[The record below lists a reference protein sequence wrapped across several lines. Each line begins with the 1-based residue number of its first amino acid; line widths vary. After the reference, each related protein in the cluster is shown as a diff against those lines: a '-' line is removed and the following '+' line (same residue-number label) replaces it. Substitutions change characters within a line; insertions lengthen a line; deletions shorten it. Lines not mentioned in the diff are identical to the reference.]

1 MIKALTFDC
10 WNTLI
15 IDDGSQNTKMQNY
28 LKSVC
33 QENGVALANKDI
45 GAAWRT
51 EDKLREE
58 YVIAHKKTK
67 DARQRT
73 ETLCEILDVR
83 LPYPEVLKITEYFDR
98 VALEVRPP
106 RMPGVNEVLKA
117 LAPKYRLGLICN
129 GGYHSADTVRQIL
142 DAHGLL
148 VFFDWLSFSDELD
161 VAKPHRS
168 IFEITVKKLE
178 CELGEAVH
186 IGDSEYSD
194 IVGAKNAGM
203 KAVLFT
209 GVNKK
214 YEDQT
219 TADFVI
225 DKYPDLLYL
234 LERL

>member
-1 MIKALTFDC
+1 M
-10 WNTLI
+10 
-15 IDDGSQNTKMQNY
+15 S
-28 LKSVC
+28 
-33 QENGVALANKDI
+33 
-45 GAAWRT
+45 
-51 EDKLREE
+51 LRK
-58 YVIAHKKTK
+58 KKTK
-67 DARQRT
+67 DALQRT
-73 ETLCEILDVR
+73 ETLLEILDVR
-83 LPYPEVLKITEYFDR
+83 LPHLEVVRIANYFDR
-98 VALEVRPP
+98 IALEICPP
-106 RMPGVNEVLKA
+106 QVPEVKGILKV
-117 LAPKYRLGLICN
+117 LAQKYRLGVICN

-186 IGDSEYSD
+186 IGDSEYTD
-194 IVGAKNAGM
+194 IIGSKKAGM

-209 GVNKK
+209 GINKK

-225 DKYPDLLYL
+225 DNYPDLLYF
-234 LERL
+234 LEKL